1 MTNPDRTTRRHLRPL
16 LLWGMLI
23 CSLGAGPDSS
33 CNLTAGPNGLC
44 ANIRLEPD
52 NAVLNVGQSL
62 VIRINAG
69 SCSSAGPCPCAQSAL
84 VNARWKSDAP
94 AIAPVDSA
102 GVVAGM
108 KPGTAVIV
116 FTPAAG
122 TGIDPQTLHVTVVK

>member
-1 MTNPDRTTRRHLRPL
+1 MKDPDRTTRWSLRPL

-23 CSLGAGPDSS
+23 CSLGAGPDSA

-44 ANIRLEPD
+44 ANLRLEPD

-69 SCSSAGPCPCAQSAL
+69 GCTSASDCPCAQSAL
-84 VNARWKSDAP
+84 VNARWKSVAP
-94 AIAPVDSA
+94 AIAQVDSA

-108 KPGTAVIV
+108 TPGTAVIV

-122 TGIDPQTLHVTVVK
+122 SGMDPQTIQVTVVK

>member
-1 MTNPDRTTRRHLRPL
+1 MKNPDRTTSWHLRL

-33 CNLTAGPNGLC
+33 CNLTAGPNGFC
-44 ANIRLEPD
+44 ANIHLEPD

-62 VIRINAG
+62 LIRINAG
-69 SCSSAGPCPCAQSAL
+69 GCTSATDCPCAQSAL

-94 AIAPVDSA
+94 AVAQVDSS
-102 GVVAGM
+102 GVVAGV

-122 TGIDPQTLHVTVVK
+122 SGMDPQTIQVTVVK